1 MAYWAV
7 ARIRPR
13 WAAFVVN
20 RLQADGFALFAPE
33 TKTGLLFPGYLF
45 VQIVDFWQPVDRTL
59 GVLGLIKCGDIPSKC
74 PDAEIAKLQSW
85 VGADGLVRLP
95 DRPPPLRR
103 KIPIGAKVRIM
114 PGGFVGLYA
123 GMSANARERVLID
136 LLGRQFEVKL
146 KPHQSLVLAAN
157 SR

>member
-13 WAAFVVN
+13 WAPFVTS
-20 RLQADGFALFAPE
+20 RLKADGFAIFAPE

-59 GVLGLIKCGDIPSKC
+59 GVLGLIKCGEAPSKC
-74 PDAEIAKLQSW
+74 PDAEIAKLQTWIGS
-85 VGADGLVRLP
+85 DGFVHLP
-95 DRPPPLRR
+95 ERRPPRR
-103 KIPIGAKVRIM
+103 EIPIGAKVRIM

-123 GMSANARERVLID
+123 GMTANQRERVLID
-136 LLGRQFEVKL
+136 LLGRRFEVKL
-146 KPHQSLVLAAN
+146 KPSQSLVLAAN